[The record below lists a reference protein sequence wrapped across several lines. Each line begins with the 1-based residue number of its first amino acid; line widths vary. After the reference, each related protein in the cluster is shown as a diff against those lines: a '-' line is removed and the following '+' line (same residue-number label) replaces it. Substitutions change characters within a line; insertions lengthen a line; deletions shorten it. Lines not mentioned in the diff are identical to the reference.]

1 MKRQYLCL
9 LIVFA
14 LPFIL
19 IAQPD
24 AQKALQR
31 KFLQAKDGETIE
43 FPAGKTLFMSALW
56 LDGKKN
62 ITLKGKGIKE
72 TILSFKGQIDG
83 AEGLKI
89 TNCEN
94 ITVKD
99 ICIIDAKGDGIKIQ
113 DTKGITCENMKV
125 CWSGKPS
132 LKNGGY
138 GYYPVN
144 CDNVI
149 LDKCE
154 AQGASDAGIYVG
166 QSRKVVVKNCY
177 AHHNVAGIE
186 IENCIDAEAYN
197 NEAVNNTGGVLVFD
211 MPGLVQKKGGNVK
224 VYNNNIHD
232 NNYKNFASKGNIVG
246 QVPDGTGVMILA
258 TNHVE
263 VYDNQII
270 NNKTLGVGIVSF
282 LITER
287 EFNDKEY
294 YPFPTAIKI
303 YKNVFQRKAVFP
315 TLKYKMGKLMAL
327 KFGKDVPHIIFD
339 GIRDPKT
346 QDENGNFKPEYQIC
360 IYDNQN
366 ESFSDI
372 DAKNDFKG
380 LTRELK
386 GFNCK

>member
-1 MKRQYLCL
+1 MKKQYAFL
-9 LIVFA
+9 LVSLLF
-14 LPFIL
+14 PFFL
-19 IAQPD
+19 FAQPD
-24 AQKALQR
+24 VQKALQR
-31 KFLQAKDGETIE
+31 KFLQAKDGEVIE
-43 FPAGKTLFMSALW
+43 LPAGKTLLMSALW

-62 ITLKGKGIKE
+62 ITLQGKGTKE
-72 TILSFKGQIDG
+72 TILSFKGQVDG

-99 ICIIDAKGDGIKIQ
+99 LCIMDAKGDGIKIQ
-113 DTKGITCENMKV
+113 DTKNITCLNMKV
-125 CWSGKPS
+125 GWSGKPS

-138 GYYPVN
+138 CYYPVN
-144 CDNVI
+144 CDNVV

-186 IENCIDAEAYN
+186 IENCVDAEAFD
-197 NEAVNNTGGVLVFD
+197 NEAVNNTGGILVFD
-211 MPGLVQKKGGNVK
+211 MPGLVQKKGGNVRVFK
-224 VYNNNIHD
+224 NKIHD

-246 QVPDGTGVMILA
+246 QVPDGTGIMILA

-263 VYDNQII
+263 VYENQIL

-287 EFNDKEY
+287 EFSDKEY
-294 YPFPTAIKI
+294 YPYPTAIKI
-303 YKNVFQRKAVFP
+303 YKNVFQRKMSFP
-315 TLKYKMGKLMAL
+315 TLKFKMGKLMAL
-327 KFGKDVPHIIFD
+327 KFGKNVPHIIFD

-346 QDENGNFKPEYQIC
+346 QDEKGNFKSEYQIC
-360 IYDNQN
+360 IHDNEN

-372 DAKNDFKG
+372 DAEHDFKG

-386 GFNCK
+386 GFDCK